1 MNNLLSTYAS
11 NISKIVLFAV
21 ASLLFTLSAT
31 AQASENSPA
40 TLAIKLELKQQQGEY
55 HPPYVAAW
63 LENSDRKPVRT
74 LLLWRK
80 EPKWLKDIRRWW
92 RNVGRKDAVLV
103 DAITS
108 ATHAAGTFPLSFKA
122 TDDQQQSLPAGDYTL
137 YIEVVREKGGRALL
151 KQAFKIDNNTQK
163 FTLNETAETGE
174 ITFTVTP

>member
-1 MNNLLSTYAS
+1 MNNFMSSHAS
-11 NISKIVLFAV
+11 SISKIVLLVFFT
-21 ASLLFTLSAT
+21 LLFILPAS
-31 AQASENSPA
+31 AQANENS
-40 TLAIKLELKQQQGEY
+40 LANLEIKLTLKQQQGEY
-55 HPPYVAAW
+55 QPPYVAAW
-63 LENSDRKPVRT
+63 LENTKKDPVRT

-92 RNVGRKDAVLV
+92 RNVGRKDAELV

-122 TDDQQQSLPAGDYTL
+122 TDDQQQALPQGDYVL

-151 KQAFKIDNNTQK
+151 KQAFKIDNTAQK